1 MALTDV
7 NETEIGNSVGVSYLM
22 EKRQLRSLAIKTTLL
37 TLLTFGIYRFWARTR
52 LRNYFWSCVAPDG
65 HPFEYDG
72 KGLEKFLGF
81 LIAVAVLAV
90 YLGILQLLLTFAGMS
105 LFTAVDDTA
114 DELQQLAVT
123 YIAFGALLPLIFYA
137 QYRARRYKLS
147 RTRWRGIRFGMDKGA
162 WGYALRGIGFTIVT
176 ILTVGILWPLQTFRL
191 EKYKA
196 DRTWYGDVKFEQNG
210 KWTMLYP
217 AMKHILLGLLIVIA
231 GGVFAAGGEWARVS
245 DDSFTGGSGTGFG
258 AFVVFVGAFWI
269 YAGFAYYRVHSFRK
283 LTAHKTLGE
292 TVTFTSMPRT
302 RSLIGIFIG
311 GGFVAGIVAAVL
323 GFAIG
328 GVLTYLVV
336 KMLGIQELAIF
347 TSGIGFLI
355 YFLALSVL
363 SLLMITEPMIRH
375 FAHNTTIQN
384 AAALVQVK
392 QRDGDDFA
400 EAEGFADAL
409 DLGAG
414 F

>member
-1 MALTDV
+1 
-7 NETEIGNSVGVSYLM
+7 M
-22 EKRQLRSLAIKTTLL
+22 EKPELRRLAIKTTLL
-37 TLLTFGIYRFWARTR
+37 TLITLGIYRFWARTR

-65 HPFEYDG
+65 QPLEYDG

-81 LIAVAVLAV
+81 LIAVAVLAI

-123 YIAFGALLPLIFYA
+123 YIAFAALLPLIFYA

-162 WGYALRGIGFTIVT
+162 WGYALRGIGYT
-176 ILTVGILWPLQTFRL
+176 ILSILTLGILWPLQTFRL
-191 EKYKA
+191 ETYKT

-210 KWTMLYP
+210 NWTMLYP
-217 AMKHILLGLLIVIA
+217 AMKHILFGVLFIIA
-231 GGVFAAGGEWARVS
+231 GGFLAASGEWSRAS
-245 DDSFTGGSGTGFG
+245 NGTYQGGSGTGFG
-258 AFVVFVGAFWI
+258 AFVMFVGAFWI

-283 LTAHKTLGE
+283 LTEHKTLGE
-292 TVTFTSMPRT
+292 TVTFTSLPRT

-328 GVLTYLVV
+328 GALTYLVV
-336 KMLGIQELAIF
+336 KMLGMQELAIF

-375 FAHNTTIQN
+375 FVQNTAIHN
-384 AAALVQVK
+384 AAALAEVK